1 MISDN
6 RIKEIC
12 DLYYRDV
19 YRYCFSYVQNVED
32 SQDITQETFAFLIE
46 KAAVLEDKNIK
57 AWLYS
62 VALIKIKQNQN
73 NKMTKVQHIPFD
85 DKESRLLFKEEEI
98 YTIED
103 TISQYLYNNER
114 ISEEKQKIID
124 SLTQKEQELY
134 DEIYVK
140 KRKYREIA
148 QDKGV
153 SCKTVNVQAFR
164 LRNKIKAIIKGVF
177 EFCFIFLI

>member
-19 YRYCFSYVQNVED
+19 YRYCFSYLQNVED

-46 KAAVLEDKNIK
+46 RATTLEDKNIK

-73 NKMTKVQHIPFD
+73 NKTTKVQHISFD
-85 DKESRLLFKEEEI
+85 DRESRLLFEEEDI

-103 TISQYLYNNER
+103 TISQYLYSSER
-114 ISEEKQKIID
+114 ISEEKQKILD

-134 DEIYVK
+134 NEVYVK

-153 SCKTVNVQAFR
+153 SDKTINVQTFR

-177 EFCFIFLI
+177 DFCFMFLI

>member
-1 MISDN
+1 MISEN

-46 KAAVLEDKNIK
+46 KANELEDKNIK

-62 VALIKIKQNQN
+62 VALIKIKQNYN
-73 NKMTKVQHIPFD
+73 NKDTRIQHLSFD
-85 DKESRLLFKEEEI
+85 DSESGFLFSENDV

-103 TISQYLYNNER
+103 TISNYIYNSER
-114 ISEEKQKIID
+114 IEEEKNKILE
-124 SLTQKEQELY
+124 SLSPKERNLY
-134 DEIYVK
+134 DEVYVK
-140 KRKYREIA
+140 KRKHKEVA
-148 QDKGV
+148 EDNGV
-153 SCKTVNVQAFR
+153 SDVTIGVQAFR
-164 LRNKIKAIIKGVF
+164 LRNKIKTIIKGIF
-177 EFCFIFLI
+177 DFCFMFLI